1 MACGI
6 LDPQPGTEPSWAQGC
21 ESTKSS
27 PLDHQGIP
35 NVRIL
40 KSLIPFQKIW
50 SIDKIRKYTLSFICI
65 YKQNFS

>member
-35 NVRIL
+35 KDHCFKATDFGVICYAVVMAH
-40 KSLIPFQKIW
+40 Q
-50 SIDKIRKYTLSFICI
+50 IREHTGA
-65 YKQNFS
+65 Q